1 LTFGAVTVVC
11 DVKIQ
16 HFCFNCVGDILASI
30 KRNKS
35 LSKWLSNYS
44 NLKPFQSTV
53 NISLILLGPILAV
66 ATYLFLGP
74 FNVAGQ
80 SVWLRFFLL
89 FDLVYVLLIVGIVL
103 VRILYVLSQRR
114 SRLAGSKLHFRLASV
129 FTTMSLLP
137 TITVAVFATV
147 SINLGLEAWFS
158 ERVQSV
164 VGSSLSAARAY
175 ADEQEAAL
183 IEDVFALAEDLQI
196 FKNNKFF
203 IEEDELRNELASL
216 QLKLQRGLKEAFILN
231 GLGNIELRGERSY
244 LFDFEKPDEV
254 QIKASIDDIV
264 LINDFDNN
272 ELRALIYLPGFGDRF
287 LYVTREVDG
296 TLFNLLDE
304 TQKTAVLYQQ
314 MESDRTA
321 YLLNFAVLYFAL
333 ALLLIVSSVLFA
345 LWFAERLSKPI
356 GRLAAAAKRV
366 GAGELTTQVI
376 EDEGDDE
383 IAQLGRYFNKMTKQ
397 LKHQRDTL
405 VDNTEQIEERRRLF
419 DSVLS
424 SVTSGVIVLDPEGN
438 VNFTNN
444 SANILLN
451 INKHEEIK
459 NKLAD
464 IFPEL
469 DALFQNL
476 KKSEPDRL
484 QSEINLVRSGKIEN
498 FLVRMAPMN
507 EDENLKGYVVAFDD
521 ITSLVSAQRSAAWGD
536 VARRIAHEIKNP
548 LTPIQLSAERIR
560 KKFSPLLEKDSDGL
574 RDMVDVIIRQ
584 TDDIRRIVD
593 EFSKF
598 ARMPKLKRKNED
610 LSALVAS
617 AVSLQRAGQPNVL
630 INLFQPKVPIIISI
644 DATLIN
650 QALTNILKNA
660 GEAIEA
666 RKRNGSSPSYYGII
680 DVVLIDEPN
689 FILLK
694 ISDNG
699 VGLPQ
704 DRSRLFEPYVTTRE
718 KGTGLGLAIVK
729 KIIEEHG
736 GVLKLE
742 DSVPSETR
750 DLVGALISIELPK
763 SKNM

>member
-1 LTFGAVTVVC
+1 MGVT
-11 DVKIQ
+11 K
-16 HFCFNCVGDILASI
+16 
-30 KRNKS
+30 NKS
-35 LSKWLSNYS
+35 LSKLLANYL
-44 NLKPFQSTV
+44 NLKPHQSFI
-53 NISLILLGPILAV
+53 NITLIILGPLLAI

-80 SVWLRFFLL
+80 SAWLRFFLL
-89 FDLVYVLLIVGIVL
+89 LDLIYVLLIVGIVL

-129 FTTMSLLP
+129 FITMSLLP

-164 VGSSLSAARAY
+164 VGASLSAARSY
-175 ADEQEAAL
+175 ADEQQIAL
-183 IEDVFALAEDLQI
+183 IEDVRSIAEDLRN
-196 FKNNKFF
+196 FKKYKTF
-203 IEEDELRNELASL
+203 IEDDELRNELANR
-216 QLKLQRGLKEAFILN
+216 QLELQRGLKEAFILN
-231 GLGNIELRGERSY
+231 GSGNIELRGERSY
-244 LFDFEKPDEV
+244 LFDFEKPDEQNLNLAISDV
-254 QIKASIDDIV
+254 LLIDDF
-264 LINDFDNN
+264 NNN
-272 ELRALIYLPGFGDRF
+272 ELRALVYLEGFGDRY

-296 TLFNLLDE
+296 KLFNLLDE

-356 GRLAAAAKRV
+356 GRLAAAANRV

-383 IAQLGRYFNKMTKQ
+383 IAQLGRYFNQMTKE
-397 LKHQRDTL
+397 LKRQRDTL
-405 VDNTEQIEERRRLF
+405 IENTEHIQERTRLF

-424 SVTSGVIVLDPEGN
+424 SVTSGVIVLDPDGKI
-438 VNFTNN
+438 NFANN
-444 SANILLN
+444 SAKALLN
-451 INKHEEIK
+451 YKSQDITHYH
-459 NKLAD
+459 LYD

-469 DALFQNL
+469 SDLFQQL
-476 KKSEPDRL
+476 KDTGANNL
-484 QSEINLVRSGKIEN
+484 QSEINLVQAKRLEN
-498 FLVRMAPMN
+498 FLVRIGTMN
-507 EDENLKGYVVAFDD
+507 EDKKLKGYVVAFDD
-521 ITSLVSAQRSAAWGD
+521 ITKLVSAQRSAAWGD

-560 KKFSPLLEKDSDGL
+560 KKFAPLLGSDSNTL
-574 RDMVDVIIRQ
+574 QQMVEVITRQ

-598 ARMPKLKRKNED
+598 ARMPEIKRKNED
-610 LSALVAS
+610 ICALITS
-617 AVSLQRAGQPNVL
+617 IITLQQAGQPLVS
-630 INLFQPKVPIIISI
+630 INFSKPKTPITISI

-650 QALTNILKNA
+650 QAITNIIKNA
-660 GEAIEA
+660 GEAIDA
-666 RKRNGSSPSYYGII
+666 RKQEGLSTDTIGTINVMIKENAESVVI
-680 DVVLIDEPN
+680 D
-689 FILLK
+689 

-699 VGLPQ
+699 VGWPE
-704 DRSRLFEPYVTTRE
+704 DRSRLFEPYVTTRD

-729 KIIEEHG
+729 KIVEEHG
-736 GVLKLE
+736 GVLRLE
-742 DSVPSETR
+742 DSTPFDSS
-750 DLVGALISIELPK
+750 DIVGARISIDLPK
-763 SKNM
+763 LKKVINVEAEQTIR

>member
-1 LTFGAVTVVC
+1 ML
-11 DVKIQ
+11 
-16 HFCFNCVGDILASI
+16 
-30 KRNKS
+30 NKNRS
-35 LSKWLSNYS
+35 LSKWLVFYT
-44 NLKPFQSTV
+44 NLKQFQSAI
-53 NISLILLGPILAV
+53 NISLILLGPFLAV

-80 SVWLRFFLL
+80 SLWLRFFLL
-89 FDLVYVLLIVGIVL
+89 LDLIYVLLIVGVVL
-103 VRILYVLSQRR
+103 VRILYVLSERR
-114 SRLAGSKLHFRLASV
+114 SRLAGSKLHFRLAGV

-164 VGSSLSAARAY
+164 VGTSLSAARAY
-175 ADEQEAAL
+175 ANEQE
-183 IEDVFALAEDLQI
+183 IALAEDARSLANDLEKFRKNKI
-196 FKNNKFF
+196 FL
-203 IEEDELRNELASL
+203 EDDELRNELAYL
-216 QLKLQRGLKEAFILN
+216 QLELQRGLKEAFILN
-231 GLGNIELRGERSY
+231 GSGDIELRGERSY
-244 LFDFEKPDEV
+244 LFDFEKPDKRDMDSAV
-254 QIKASIDDIV
+254 SQVVLIDDFI
-264 LINDFDNN
+264 NN
-272 ELRALIYLPGFGDRF
+272 ELRALIFLNGFGDRY

-321 YLLNFAVLYFAL
+321 YLFNFAVLYFAL

-376 EDEGDDE
+376 EDDGDDE
-383 IAQLGRYFNKMTKQ
+383 IAQLGRYFNQMTKQ
-397 LKHQRDTL
+397 LKSQRDTL

-444 SANILLN
+444 SAKTLLSRD
-451 INKHEEIK
+451 NKKVIK
-459 NKLAD
+459 NKFTD

-469 DALFQNL
+469 NPLFKQL
-476 KKSEPDRL
+476 KTSGNSNM
-484 QSEINLVRSGKIEN
+484 QSEIKLVRSGRLEN
-498 FLVRMAPMN
+498 FLVRLATMN
-507 EDENLKGYVVAFDD
+507 EEERLKGYVVAFDD
-521 ITSLVSAQRSAAWGD
+521 ITDLASAQRSAAWGD

-548 LTPIQLSAERIR
+548 LTPIQLSAERIIR
-560 KKFSPLLEKDSDGL
+560 KFSPLLDSDAEEL
-574 RDMVDVIIRQ
+574 QQMVKVITRQ

-598 ARMPKLKRKNED
+598 ARMPELKRKNED
-610 LSALVAS
+610 LCALVS
-617 AVSLQRAGQPNVL
+617 SIITLQRAGQPTVSINFSIPDNPIVL
-630 INLFQPKVPIIISI
+630 SI
-644 DATLIN
+644 DSTLIN
-650 QALTNILKNA
+650 QAITNILKNA
-660 GEAIEA
+660 GEAIETRKSKHA
-666 RKRNGSSPSYYGII
+666 RLKAEGVINVQIKENAEII
-680 DVVLIDEPN
+680 KI
-689 FILLK
+689 K

-699 VGLPQ
+699 IGLPQ

-729 KIIEEHG
+729 KIVEEHG

-742 DSVPSETR
+742 DSAPFENGNII
-750 DLVGALISIELPK
+750 GALVSIDLPK
-763 SKNM
+763 LKN

>member
-1 LTFGAVTVVC
+1 VVNFVEGILTSV
-11 DVKIQ
+11 
-16 HFCFNCVGDILASI
+16 

-53 NISLILLGPILAV
+53 NISLILLGPLLAV

-89 FDLVYVLLIVGIVL
+89 LDLVYVLLIVGVVL

-114 SRLAGSKLHFRLASV
+114 SRLAGSKLHFRLAGV

-164 VGSSLSAARAY
+164 VGTSLSAARAY
-175 ADEQEAAL
+175 ADEQESAL
-183 IEDVFALAEDLQI
+183 VADVLAVAQDLQN
-196 FKNNKFF
+196 FRKNKFF
-203 IEEDELRNELASL
+203 IEEDELRNQLASL
-216 QLKLQRGLKEAFILN
+216 QLELQRGLKEAFILN
-231 GLGNIELRGERSY
+231 GVGNIELRGVRSY
-244 LFDFEKPDEV
+244 LFDFEKPDDL
-254 QIKASIDDIV
+254 QIKEAVKNVV
-264 LINDFDNN
+264 LINDFNNN
-272 ELRALIYLPGFGDRF
+272 ELRALIYLTGFGDRY

-304 TQKTAVLYQQ
+304 TQKTAILYQQ

-383 IAQLGRYFNKMTKQ
+383 IAQLGRYFNQMTKR

-424 SVTSGVIVLDPEGN
+424 SVTSGVIVLDSDGK
-438 VNFTNN
+438 VSFTNK
-444 SANILLN
+444 SANILLSINEEN
-451 INKHEEIK
+451 IERIFQKQ
-459 NKLAD
+459 LSD

-469 DALFQNL
+469 DALFREL
-476 KKSEPDRL
+476 KKSQAKNL
-484 QSEINLVRSGKIEN
+484 QSEINFVRSGRLEN
-498 FLVRMAPMN
+498 FLVRMAPMK
-507 EDENLKGYVVAFDD
+507 EDKKLKGFVVAFDD

-560 KKFSPLLEKDSDGL
+560 KKFSPLLEKNSDGL
-574 RDMVDVIIRQ
+574 RDMVDVITRQ

-598 ARMPKLKRKNED
+598 ARMPKLKRRNED
-610 LSALVAS
+610 LTAIVAS
-617 AVSLQRAGQPNVL
+617 AVSLQQAGQPNVV
-630 INLFQPKVPIIISI
+630 INLSQPKVPIIISI

-666 RKRNGSSPSYYGII
+666 RKKNSPSLNYSGII
-680 DVVLIDEPN
+680 DVVLLDKIN
-689 FILLK
+689 SVLLT
-694 ISDNG
+694 IADNG
-699 VGLPQ
+699 IGLPQ

-742 DSVPSETR
+742 DSDASGSE
-750 DLVGALISIELPK
+750 DIIGALISIEIPK
-763 SKNM
+763 PISA

>member
-1 LTFGAVTVVC
+1 MFG
-11 DVKIQ
+11 DVNLP
-16 HFCFNCVGDILASI
+16 HFCGCSFVEDFLATL
-30 KRNKS
+30 NNHKS
-35 LSKWLSNYS
+35 FTKWLSNYL
-44 NLKPFQSTV
+44 NLKPLQSV
-53 NISLILLGPILAV
+53 INIALILLGPLLAV

-74 FNVAGQ
+74 FKVAGQ

-89 FDLVYVLLIVGIVL
+89 LDLIYVLLIVGIVL

-114 SRLAGSKLHFRLASV
+114 SRLAGSKLHFRLAGV

-164 VGSSLSAARAY
+164 VGTSLSAARSY
-175 ADEQEAAL
+175 ANEQRIAL
-183 IEDVFALAEDLQI
+183 IDDIRSVSEDLQN
-196 FKNNKFF
+196 FRKSRSF
-203 IEEDELRNELASL
+203 IEDDELRNELAGL
-216 QLKLQRGLKEAFILN
+216 QSELQRGLKEAFILN
-231 GLGNIELRGERSY
+231 GSGNIELRGERSY
-244 LFDFEKPDEV
+244 LFDFEKPNEKNINDATSDV
-254 QIKASIDDIV
+254 VLIDDF
-264 LINDFDNN
+264 NNN
-272 ELRALIYLPGFGDRF
+272 ELRALIFLDGFGDRY
-287 LYVTREVDG
+287 LYLTREVDG

-304 TQKTAVLYQQ
+304 TQKTAILYQQ

-321 YLLNFAVLYFAL
+321 YLFNFAVLYFAL

-383 IAQLGRYFNKMTKQ
+383 IAQLGRYFNQMTKQ

-424 SVTSGVIVLDPEGN
+424 SVTSGVIVLDKNGK

-444 SANILLN
+444 SATRLLN
-451 INKHEEIK
+451 SKKDRTTKIQ
-459 NKLAD
+459 LAN

-469 DALFQNL
+469 NSLFQQL
-476 KKSEPDRL
+476 KTSKADNL
-484 QSEINLVRSGKIEN
+484 QSEIRLLRSGRLEN
-498 FLVRMAPMN
+498 FLVRMGTMN
-507 EDENLKGYVVAFDD
+507 EDKKLKGYVVAIDD
-521 ITSLVSAQRSAAWGD
+521 VTDLVSAQRSAAWGD

-560 KKFSPLLEKDSDGL
+560 KKFGPLLRDESDAL
-574 RDMVDVIIRQ
+574 KQMVEVITRQ

-610 LSALVAS
+610 ICALVESIIA
-617 AVSLQRAGQPNVL
+617 LQRAGQPKVS
-630 INLFQPKVPIIISI
+630 INFIKPSTSIIIAI

-650 QALTNILKNA
+650 QAIINILKNA

-666 RKRNGSSPSYYGII
+666 RKLQKTRKDEKGII
-680 DVVLIDEPN
+680 NVTIKDKSESV
-689 FILLK
+689 ILE

-699 VGLPQ
+699 IGLPH

-736 GVLKLE
+736 GILKLE
-742 DSVPSETR
+742 DSIQFKNS
-750 DLVGALISIELPK
+750 DIVGALISIDLPK
-763 SKNM
+763 AKNRSE

>member
-1 LTFGAVTVVC
+1 MATL
-11 DVKIQ
+11 
-16 HFCFNCVGDILASI
+16 I
-30 KRNKS
+30 KNKS
-35 LSKWLSNYS
+35 LSKWLLNYL
-44 NLKPFQSTV
+44 NLKPFQSAINV
-53 NISLILLGPILAV
+53 SLILLGPILAV

-89 FDLVYVLLIVGIVL
+89 LDLVYVLLIVGIVL

-114 SRLAGSKLHFRLASV
+114 SRLAGSKLHFRLAGV

-164 VGSSLSAARAY
+164 VGTSLSAARAY
-175 ADEQEAAL
+175 ADEQKVAL
-183 IEDVFALAEDLQI
+183 IEDLQAVATDLQN
-196 FKNNKFF
+196 FKKNKIF
-203 IEEDELRNELASL
+203 IEEDELRYELASR
-216 QLKLQRGLKEAFILN
+216 QLELQRGLKEAFILN
-231 GLGNIELRGERSY
+231 GIGNIELRGESSY
-244 LFDFEKPDEV
+244 LFDFEKPNEL
-254 QIKASIDDIV
+254 QIKEAVDDVVLIDD
-264 LINDFDNN
+264 FHNN
-272 ELRALIYLPGFGDRF
+272 ELRALTYLNGFGDRY

-376 EDEGDDE
+376 EDDGDDE
-383 IAQLGRYFNKMTKQ
+383 IAQLGRYFNQMTKQ

-419 DSVLS
+419 DSVIS
-424 SVTSGVIVLDPEGN
+424 SVTSGVIVLDPHGG
-438 VNFTNN
+438 VTFTNN
-444 SANILLN
+444 SANKLLN
-451 INKHEEIK
+451 YNNKEEIK
-459 NKLAD
+459 NRLSD

-469 DALFQNL
+469 RFLFEKL
-476 KKSEPDRL
+476 KKSGSENL
-484 QSEINLVRSGKIEN
+484 QSEIKLVRSGRIEN

-560 KKFSPLLEKDSDGL
+560 KKFSPLLGNNSDGL
-574 RDMVDVIIRQ
+574 KDMIDVITRQ

-598 ARMPKLKRKNED
+598 ARMPELRRKDED
-610 LSALVAS
+610 LNALIVS
-617 AVSLQRAGQPNVL
+617 AVSLQQAGQPNVL
-630 INLFQPKVPIIISI
+630 ISLSKPQAPIIISI
-644 DATLIN
+644 DSTLIN

-660 GEAIEA
+660 GESIET
-666 RKRNGSSPSYYGII
+666 RMRNFPNSSYGGLIEVSLQNKLNS
-680 DVVLIDEPN
+680 VV
-689 FILLK
+689 LK

-729 KIIEEHG
+729 KIVEEHG

-742 DSVPSETR
+742 DSAPFEKSGII
-750 DLVGALISIELPK
+750 GAMISIELPR
-763 SKNM
+763 

>member
-1 LTFGAVTVVC
+1 MVA
-11 DVKIQ
+11 
-16 HFCFNCVGDILASI
+16 FN
-30 KRNKS
+30 KNKS
-35 LSKWLSNYS
+35 LSKWLLNYL
-44 NLKPFQSTV
+44 NLKPFPSV
-53 NISLILLGPILAV
+53 INIFLILLGPILAI

-89 FDLVYVLLIVGIVL
+89 LDLVYVLLIIGIVL
-103 VRILYVLSQRR
+103 VRILFVLSQRR
-114 SRLAGSKLHFRLASV
+114 SRLAGSKLHFRLAGV

-137 TITVAVFATV
+137 TITVALFATI
-147 SINLGLEAWFS
+147 SINLGLETWFS

-164 VGSSLSAARAY
+164 VGASLSAARSY
-175 ADEQEAAL
+175 ADEQQS
-183 IEDVFALAEDLQI
+183 ALAEDIRSLAANLQD
-196 FKNNKFF
+196 FRKGKSF
-203 IEEDELRNELASL
+203 IEEDELRNKLADL
-216 QLKLQRGLKEAFILN
+216 QLELQRGLKEAFIIN
-231 GLGNIELRGERSY
+231 SSGDIELRGDRSY
-244 LFDFEKPDEV
+244 LFDFEKPED
-254 QIKASIDDIV
+254 QKIKKALYNIV
-264 LINDFDNN
+264 LIEDFNND
-272 ELRALIYLPGFGDRF
+272 ELRALIYLNGFGDRY

-296 TLFNLLDE
+296 ALFNLLDE
-304 TQKTAVLYQQ
+304 TQKTAILYQQ

-383 IAQLGRYFNKMTKQ
+383 IAQLGRYFNQMTKQ
-397 LKHQRDTL
+397 LKRQRDTL
-405 VDNTEQIEERRRLF
+405 IDNTEQIEERRRLF

-424 SVTSGVIVLDPEGN
+424 SVTSGVIVLDPKGN
-438 VNFTNN
+438 VNFINN
-444 SANILLN
+444 SANKLLN
-451 INKHEEIK
+451 YKSEQAIQS
-459 NKLAD
+459 KLSY

-469 DALFQNL
+469 NDIFEQL
-476 KKSEPDRL
+476 KKSGANNL
-484 QSEINLVRSGKIEN
+484 QSEMKLIRSGRLEN
-498 FLVRMAPMN
+498 FLVRIGTMI
-507 EDENLKGYVVAFDD
+507 EDKNLKGYVVALDD
-521 ITSLVSAQRSAAWGD
+521 VTTLVSAQRSAAWGD

-560 KKFSPLLEKDSDGL
+560 KKFSPLLTSDSETL
-574 RDMVDVIIRQ
+574 QQMVEVITRQ

-598 ARMPKLKRKNED
+598 ARMPELKRKDED
-610 LSALVAS
+610 LGSLVLS
-617 AVSLQRAGQPNVL
+617 IITLQQAGQPTVS
-630 INLFQPKVPIIISI
+630 INFMKPEVPIIISI

-650 QALTNILKNA
+650 QAITNILKNA
-660 GEAIEA
+660 GEAIET
-666 RKRNGSSPSYYGII
+666 RRLNNPHWDEKGII
-680 DVVLIDEPN
+680 NVLIKDCVENVVLE
-689 FILLK
+689 

-729 KIIEEHG
+729 KIVEEHG
-736 GVLKLE
+736 GVLQLE
-742 DSVPSETR
+742 DSTPFKNSEI
-750 DLVGALISIELPK
+750 VGALISINLPK
-763 SKNM
+763 SKNQIDYKAE

>member
-1 LTFGAVTVVC
+1 MLVC
-11 DVKIQ
+11 ADVKLQ
-16 HFCFNCVGDILASI
+16 HNFSFDFLEGILTTLY
-30 KRNKS
+30 RNKS
-35 LSKWLSNYS
+35 LSKWLSSYS
-44 NLKPFQSTV
+44 NLKPFQSAINV
-53 NISLILLGPILAV
+53 SLILLGPILAV

-89 FDLVYVLLIVGIVL
+89 LDLVYVLLIIGIVL

-114 SRLAGSKLHFRLASV
+114 SRLAGSKLHFRLAGV

-147 SINLGLEAWFS
+147 SINLGLETWFS

-164 VGSSLSAARAY
+164 VGTSLSAARAY
-175 ADEQEAAL
+175 ADEQQVAL
-183 IEDVFALAEDLQI
+183 VEDINSLATGLQNLQKNRPFLED
-196 FKNNKFF
+196 
-203 IEEDELRNELASL
+203 DDLRNELASL
-216 QLKLQRGLKEAFILN
+216 QVKLQRGLKEAFILN
-231 GLGNIELRGERSY
+231 GSGNIELRGERSY
-244 LFDFEKPDEV
+244 LFDFEKPEEKE
-254 QIKASIDDIV
+254 IKRAVTDVV
-264 LINDFDNN
+264 LINDFYNN
-272 ELRALIYLPGFGDRF
+272 ELRALLYLKGFDDRY

-296 TLFNLLDE
+296 ILFNLLDE

-314 MESDRTA
+314 MENDRTA

-383 IAQLGRYFNKMTKQ
+383 ISQLGRYFNQMTKQ

-405 VDNTEQIEERRRLF
+405 IDNTQQIEERRRLF

-424 SVTSGVIVLDPEGN
+424 SVTSGVIVLNPDGE
-438 VNFTNN
+438 VSFTNN
-444 SANILLN
+444 SANEVLN
-451 INKHEEIK
+451 IIENKIVK
-459 NKLAD
+459 NQLSD

-469 DALFQNL
+469 NSLFQNL
-476 KKSEPDRL
+476 KESGSDNL
-484 QSEINLVRSGKIEN
+484 QSEIKLIRSGRIEN

-507 EDENLKGYVVAFDD
+507 EDGNLKGYVVAFDD

-560 KKFSPLLEKDSDGL
+560 RKFSPLLADNSDGL
-574 RDMVDVIIRQ
+574 RDMVDVITRQ

-598 ARMPKLKRKNED
+598 ARMPELRRKKEN
-610 LSALVAS
+610 LSALVES
-617 AVSLQRAGQPNVL
+617 TVSLQQAGQPNVV
-630 INLFQPKVPIIISI
+630 INLSIPKLPVFISI

-660 GEAIEA
+660 GESIGTRLQTASASNHHGVIEVSL
-666 RKRNGSSPSYYGII
+666 KNKSES
-680 DVVLIDEPN
+680 VL
-689 FILLK
+689 LH

-704 DRSRLFEPYVTTRE
+704 DRSRLFEPYVTTRD

-736 GVLKLE
+736 GILKLE
-742 DSVPSETR
+742 DSSPFENTGII
-750 DLVGALISIELPK
+750 GALISIEIPK
-763 SKNM
+763 SKNL

>member
-1 LTFGAVTVVC
+1 LATFS
-11 DVKIQ
+11 K
-16 HFCFNCVGDILASI
+16 
-30 KRNKS
+30 NKS

-44 NLKPFQSTV
+44 NLKPFQSAI
-53 NISLILLGPILAV
+53 NISLILLGPLLAV

-89 FDLVYVLLIVGIVL
+89 LDLVYVLLIVGIVL

-114 SRLAGSKLHFRLASV
+114 SRLAGSKLHFRLAGV

-164 VGSSLSAARAY
+164 VGTSLSAARSY
-175 ADEQEAAL
+175 ADEQKAAL
-183 IEDVFALAEDLQI
+183 IEDLQSIAKDLQNFQKDKI
-196 FKNNKFF
+196 F
-203 IEEDELRNELASL
+203 IEDDELRNELAAR

-244 LFDFEKPDEV
+244 LFDFEKPNEL
-254 QIKASIDDIV
+254 QIKAAIDDVV
-264 LINDFDNN
+264 LITDFNNN
-272 ELRALIYLPGFGDRF
+272 ELRALIYLIGFGDRY

-314 MESDRTA
+314 MENDRTA

-345 LWFAERLSKPI
+345 LWFAERLSQPI

-383 IAQLGRYFNKMTKQ
+383 IAQLGRYFNQMTKQ
-397 LKHQRDTL
+397 LKYQRDTL

-419 DSVLS
+419 DSVLT
-424 SVTSGVIVLDPEGN
+424 SVTSGVIVLDPDGEI
-438 VNFTNN
+438 NFTNN
-444 SANILLN
+444 SANVLLN
-451 INKHEEIK
+451 YNKK
-459 NKLAD
+459 TKTQNRLSD

-469 DALFQNL
+469 NSLFLKL
-476 KKSEPDRL
+476 KKSRSENL
-484 QSEINLVRSGKIEN
+484 QSEIKLVRSGRVEN

-521 ITSLVSAQRSAAWGD
+521 VTSLVSAQRSAAWGD

-548 LTPIQLSAERIR
+548 LTPIQLSAERIS
-560 KKFSPLLEKDSDGL
+560 KKFSPLLGDNSEGL
-574 RDMVDVIIRQ
+574 RDMIEVITRQ

-598 ARMPKLKRKNED
+598 ARMPELRRKNED
-610 LSALVAS
+610 LNALVA
-617 AVSLQRAGQPNVL
+617 ATVSLQQAGQPNVFISL
-630 INLFQPKVPIIISI
+630 SKPKYPIITSI

-660 GEAIEA
+660 GESIET
-666 RKRNGSSPSYYGII
+666 RMRTSSTSNGDGII
-680 DVVLIDEPN
+680 EVSLENSSDRIVV
-689 FILLK
+689 K

-704 DRSRLFEPYVTTRE
+704 DRLRLFEPYVTTRE

-736 GVLKLE
+736 GTLKLN
-742 DSVPSETR
+742 DSDPFEKSGII
-750 DLVGALISIELPK
+750 GASVTIELPK
-763 SKNM
+763 SKNL

>member
-1 LTFGAVTVVC
+1 MATL
-11 DVKIQ
+11 
-16 HFCFNCVGDILASI
+16 I
-30 KRNKS
+30 KNKS
-35 LSKWLSNYS
+35 LSKWFSNYL
-44 NLKPFQSTV
+44 NLKPFQSAI
-53 NISLILLGPILAV
+53 NIALILFGPLLAV

-89 FDLVYVLLIVGIVL
+89 LDLIYVLLIVGIVL
-103 VRILYVLSQRR
+103 VKILYVLSQRR

-158 ERVQSV
+158 DRVQSV
-164 VGSSLSAARAY
+164 VGTSLSAARSY
-175 ADEQEAAL
+175 ADEQRFAL
-183 IEDVFALAEDLQI
+183 IDDIRSVAEDLQN
-196 FKNNKFF
+196 FRKSRSF
-203 IEEDELRNELASL
+203 IEDDELRNELARL
-216 QLKLQRGLKEAFILN
+216 QSELQRGLKEAFILN
-231 GLGNIELRGERSY
+231 GSGNIELRGERSY
-244 LFDFEKPDEV
+244 LFDFEKPNEKNINSATSDV
-254 QIKASIDDIV
+254 VLIDDF
-264 LINDFDNN
+264 NNN
-272 ELRALIYLPGFGDRF
+272 ELRALIFLNGFGDRY
-287 LYVTREVDG
+287 LYLTREVDG

-304 TQKTAVLYQQ
+304 TQKTAILYQQ

-321 YLLNFAVLYFAL
+321 YLFNFAVLYFAL

-383 IAQLGRYFNKMTKQ
+383 IAQLGRYFNQMTKK
-397 LKHQRDTL
+397 LKHQRDSL
-405 VDNTEQIEERRRLF
+405 VDNTEQIEERRQLF

-424 SVTSGVIVLDPEGN
+424 SVTSGVIVLDKSGK

-444 SANILLN
+444 SANRLLN
-451 INKHEEIK
+451 SKTDRTKKIQLI
-459 NKLAD
+459 D

-469 DALFQNL
+469 NSLFQQL
-476 KKSEPDRL
+476 KTSKADNL
-484 QSEINLVRSGKIEN
+484 QSEIRLLRSGRLEN
-498 FLVRMAPMN
+498 FLVRMGTMN
-507 EDENLKGYVVAFDD
+507 EDKKLKGYVVAIDD
-521 ITSLVSAQRSAAWGD
+521 VTNLVSAQRSAAWGD

-560 KKFSPLLEKDSDGL
+560 KKFSPLLGDKSDAL
-574 RDMVDVIIRQ
+574 KQMVEVITRQ

-610 LSALVAS
+610 ICALVESIIA
-617 AVSLQRAGQPNVL
+617 LQKAGQPTVS
-630 INLFQPKVPIIISI
+630 INFIRPAKSIIIAI

-650 QALTNILKNA
+650 QAVINLLKNA

-666 RKRNGSSPSYYGII
+666 RKLKETHNEEKGII
-680 DVVLIDEPN
+680 NVAIKDKSESV
-689 FILLK
+689 ILE

-699 VGLPQ
+699 IGLPQ

-736 GVLKLE
+736 GILKLE
-742 DSVPSETR
+742 DSTQFENSGI
-750 DLVGALISIELPK
+750 VGALISIDLPK
-763 SKNM
+763 SKNRSE

>member
-1 LTFGAVTVVC
+1 ML
-11 DVKIQ
+11 
-16 HFCFNCVGDILASI
+16 
-30 KRNKS
+30 NKNRS
-35 LSKWLSNYS
+35 LSKWLVSYT
-44 NLKPFQSTV
+44 NLKQFQSTI
-53 NISLILLGPILAV
+53 NISLILLGPFLAV

-80 SVWLRFFLL
+80 SLWLRFFLL
-89 FDLVYVLLIVGIVL
+89 LDLIYVLLIVGVVL
-103 VRILYVLSQRR
+103 VRILYVLSERR
-114 SRLAGSKLHFRLASV
+114 SRLAGSKLHFRLAGV

-147 SINLGLEAWFS
+147 SISLGLEAWFS

-164 VGSSLSAARAY
+164 VGTSLSAARAY
-175 ADEQEAAL
+175 ANEQE
-183 IEDVFALAEDLQI
+183 IALAEDARSLANDLEKFRKNII
-196 FKNNKFF
+196 FL
-203 IEEDELRNELASL
+203 EDDELRNELASL
-216 QLKLQRGLKEAFILN
+216 QLELQRGLKEAFILN
-231 GLGNIELRGERSY
+231 GSGDIELRGERSY
-244 LFDFEKPDEV
+244 LFDFEKPDKRDMDSAV
-254 QIKASIDDIV
+254 SQVVLIDDFI
-264 LINDFDNN
+264 NN
-272 ELRALIYLPGFGDRF
+272 ELRALIFLNGFGDRY

-304 TQKTAVLYQQ
+304 TQKTAILYQQ

-321 YLLNFAVLYFAL
+321 YLFNFAVLYFAL

-376 EDEGDDE
+376 EDDGDDE
-383 IAQLGRYFNKMTKQ
+383 IAQLGRYFNQMTKQ
-397 LKHQRDTL
+397 LKSQRDTL

-444 SANILLN
+444 SAKTLLSRD
-451 INKHEEIK
+451 NKKVIK
-459 NKLAD
+459 NKFTD

-469 DALFQNL
+469 NPLFKQL
-476 KKSEPDRL
+476 KTSGNSNM
-484 QSEINLVRSGKIEN
+484 QSEIKLVRSGRLEN
-498 FLVRMAPMN
+498 FLVRLATMN
-507 EDENLKGYVVAFDD
+507 EEERLKGYVVAFDD
-521 ITSLVSAQRSAAWGD
+521 ITDLASAQRSAAWGD

-548 LTPIQLSAERIR
+548 LTPIQLSAERIIR
-560 KKFSPLLEKDSDGL
+560 KFSPLLDSDAEEL
-574 RDMVDVIIRQ
+574 QQMVKVITRQ

-598 ARMPKLKRKNED
+598 ARMPELKRKNED
-610 LSALVAS
+610 LCALVS
-617 AVSLQRAGQPNVL
+617 SIITLQRAGQPTVSINFSIPDNPIVL
-630 INLFQPKVPIIISI
+630 SI

-650 QALTNILKNA
+650 QAITNILKNA
-660 GEAIEA
+660 GEAIETRKSKHA
-666 RKRNGSSPSYYGII
+666 RLKAEGII
-680 DVVLIDEPN
+680 NVQIKEN
-689 FILLK
+689 AEIIEIK

-699 VGLPQ
+699 IGLPQ

-729 KIIEEHG
+729 KIVEEHG

-742 DSVPSETR
+742 DSAPFENGNII
-750 DLVGALISIELPK
+750 GALVSIDLPK
-763 SKNM
+763 LKN

>member
-1 LTFGAVTVVC
+1 MVSL
-11 DVKIQ
+11 
-16 HFCFNCVGDILASI
+16 N
-30 KRNKS
+30 RNKS

-44 NLKPFQSTV
+44 NLKPFQSV
-53 NISLILLGPILAV
+53 INLFLVLLGPLLAV

-80 SVWLRFFLL
+80 SVWLRFLL
-89 FDLVYVLLIVGIVL
+89 LLDLIYVLLIVGIVL
-103 VRILYVLSQRR
+103 VKILYVLSQRR
-114 SRLAGSKLHFRLASV
+114 SRLAGSKLHFRLAGV

-137 TITVAVFATV
+137 TITVAIFATV

-164 VGSSLSAARAY
+164 IGTSLSAARAY
-175 ADEQEAAL
+175 AGEQRAAL
-183 IEDVFALAEDLQI
+183 IEDLISVEENLQN
-196 FKNNKFF
+196 FRKNQYF
-203 IEEDELRNELASL
+203 IEDDELRNELASH
-216 QLKLQRGLKEAFILN
+216 QLALQRGLKEAFILN
-231 GLGNIELRGERSY
+231 GDGNIELRGERSY
-244 LFDFEKPDEV
+244 LFGFEKPTQQ
-254 QIKASIDDIV
+254 QIQEAIRDIV
-264 LINDFDNN
+264 LISDFNNN
-272 ELRALIYLPGFGDRF
+272 ELRALTFLNGFGDRY
-287 LYVTREVDG
+287 LYVTRQVDG

-376 EDEGDDE
+376 EDDGDDE
-383 IAQLGRYFNKMTKQ
+383 IAQLGRYFNQMTKQ

-405 VDNTEQIEERRRLF
+405 VDSTEQIEERRRLF

-424 SVTSGVIVLDPEGN
+424 SVTSGVIVLNPEGQ
-438 VNFTNN
+438 VSFTNN
-444 SANILLN
+444 SANILL
-451 INKHEEIK
+451 KHHNTKE
-459 NKLAD
+459 NQNQLSD
-464 IFPEL
+464 VFPEL
-469 DALFQNL
+469 NSVFHELKVSRVNNL
-476 KKSEPDRL
+476 
-484 QSEINLVRSGKIEN
+484 QCEIKLVRSGRLEN
-498 FLVRMAPMN
+498 FLVRMAPMD
-507 EDENLKGYVVAFDD
+507 EDKELKGYVVAFDD

-560 KKFSPLLEKDSDGL
+560 KKFSPLLGDNAEKL
-574 RDMVDVIIRQ
+574 RDMVDVITRQ
-584 TDDIRRIVD
+584 TDDLRRIVD

-598 ARMPKLKRKNED
+598 ARMPELRRENED
-610 LSALVAS
+610 LNALVS
-617 AVSLQRAGQPNVL
+617 STVSFQQAGQPNVL
-630 INLFQPKVPIIISI
+630 INLSQPNFPLIISI
-644 DATLIN
+644 DPTLIN

-660 GEAIEA
+660 GEAIETRMQSA
-666 RKRNGSSPSYYGII
+666 PTSDQDGVINVLVEDRPES
-680 DVVLIDEPN
+680 VVIN
-689 FILLK
+689 

-699 VGLPQ
+699 VGLPE
-704 DRSRLFEPYVTTRE
+704 DRSRLFEPYVTTRD

-736 GVLKLE
+736 GILKLE
-742 DSVPSETR
+742 DSVPCENTGII
-750 DLVGALISIELPK
+750 GALISVELPK
-763 SKNM
+763 SKNL

>member
-1 LTFGAVTVVC
+1 MATL
-11 DVKIQ
+11 
-16 HFCFNCVGDILASI
+16 I
-30 KRNKS
+30 KNKS
-35 LSKWLSNYS
+35 LSKWFSNYL
-44 NLKPFQSTV
+44 NLKPFQSAI
-53 NISLILLGPILAV
+53 NIALILFGPLLAV

-89 FDLVYVLLIVGIVL
+89 LDLIYVLLIVGIVL
-103 VRILYVLSQRR
+103 VKILYVLSQRR

-158 ERVQSV
+158 DRVQSV
-164 VGSSLSAARAY
+164 VGTSLSAARSY
-175 ADEQEAAL
+175 ADEQRFAL
-183 IEDVFALAEDLQI
+183 IDDIRSVAEDLQN
-196 FKNNKFF
+196 FRKSRSF
-203 IEEDELRNELASL
+203 IEDDELRNELARL
-216 QLKLQRGLKEAFILN
+216 QSELQRGLKEAFILN
-231 GLGNIELRGERSY
+231 GSGNIELRGERSY
-244 LFDFEKPDEV
+244 LFDFEKPNEKN
-254 QIKASIDDIV
+254 IKSATSDVVLIDDF
-264 LINDFDNN
+264 NNN
-272 ELRALIYLPGFGDRF
+272 ELRALIFLNGFGDRY
-287 LYVTREVDG
+287 LYLTREVDG

-304 TQKTAVLYQQ
+304 TQKTAILYQQ

-321 YLLNFAVLYFAL
+321 YLFNFAVLYFAL

-383 IAQLGRYFNKMTKQ
+383 IAQLGRYFNQMTKK

-424 SVTSGVIVLDPEGN
+424 SVTSGVIVLDKNGK

-444 SANILLN
+444 SANRLLN
-451 INKHEEIK
+451 SKTDRTKKIQLI
-459 NKLAD
+459 D

-469 DALFQNL
+469 NSLFQQL
-476 KKSEPDRL
+476 KTSKADNL
-484 QSEINLVRSGKIEN
+484 QSEIRLLRSGRLEN
-498 FLVRMAPMN
+498 FLVRMGTMN
-507 EDENLKGYVVAFDD
+507 EDTKLKGYVVAIDD
-521 ITSLVSAQRSAAWGD
+521 VTNLVSAQRSAAWGD

-560 KKFSPLLEKDSDGL
+560 KKFTPLLGDKSDAL
-574 RDMVDVIIRQ
+574 KQMVEVITRQ

-610 LSALVAS
+610 ICALVES
-617 AVSLQRAGQPNVL
+617 IIVLQRAGQPTVS
-630 INLFQPKVPIIISI
+630 INFIKPETSIIIAI

-650 QALTNILKNA
+650 QAILNIIKNA

-666 RKRNGSSPSYYGII
+666 RKLKEKPNEEKGII
-680 DVVLIDEPN
+680 NVAIKDKSESV
-689 FILLK
+689 ILE

-699 VGLPQ
+699 IGLPQ

-736 GVLKLE
+736 GILKLE
-742 DSVPSETR
+742 DSTQFENSGI
-750 DLVGALISIELPK
+750 VGALISIDLPK
-763 SKNM
+763 SKNRSE

>member
-1 LTFGAVTVVC
+1 VIVT
-11 DVKIQ
+11 K
-16 HFCFNCVGDILASI
+16 
-30 KRNKS
+30 NKS
-35 LSKWLSNYS
+35 LSKLLANYL
-44 NLKPFQSTV
+44 NLKPHQSFI
-53 NISLILLGPILAV
+53 NITLIILGPLLAI

-80 SVWLRFFLL
+80 SAWLRFFLL
-89 FDLVYVLLIVGIVL
+89 LDLIYVLLIVGIVL

-164 VGSSLSAARAY
+164 VGASLSAARSY
-175 ADEQEAAL
+175 ADEQQIAL
-183 IEDVFALAEDLQI
+183 IEDVRSIAEDLRN
-196 FKNNKFF
+196 FKKNKNF
-203 IEEDELRNELASL
+203 IEDDELRNELANR
-216 QLKLQRGLKEAFILN
+216 QLELQRGLKEAFILN
-231 GLGNIELRGERSY
+231 GSGNIELRGERSY
-244 LFDFEKPDEV
+244 LFDFEKPDEQNLSLAV
-254 QIKASIDDIV
+254 SDVLLIDDF
-264 LINDFDNN
+264 NNN
-272 ELRALIYLPGFGDRF
+272 ELRALVYLEGFGDRY

-296 TLFNLLDE
+296 KLFNLLDE

-314 MESDRTA
+314 MENDRTA

-356 GRLAAAAKRV
+356 GRLTAAAKRV

-376 EDEGDDE
+376 EDQGDDE
-383 IAQLGRYFNKMTKQ
+383 ISQLGRYFNQMTTQ
-397 LKHQRDTL
+397 LKQQRDTL
-405 VDNTEQIEERRRLF
+405 VENTVQIEERRRLF

-424 SVTSGVIVLDPEGN
+424 SVTSGVMVLDPDGK

-444 SANILLN
+444 SAKKLLN
-451 INKHEEIK
+451 YNYQDKVEHFFS
-459 NKLAD
+459 D
-464 IFPEL
+464 VFPEL
-469 DALFQNL
+469 NNLFQKL
-476 KKSEPDRL
+476 KASGAVNL
-484 QSEINLVRSGKIEN
+484 QSEIKLVKAGRLEN
-498 FLVRMAPMN
+498 FLVRIATMN
-507 EDENLKGYVVAFDD
+507 EDKRLKGYVVAFDD
-521 ITSLVSAQRSAAWGD
+521 ITDLVSAQRSAAWGD

-560 KKFSPLLEKDSDGL
+560 KKFSPLLSDDSDSL
-574 RDMVDVIIRQ
+574 KQMVEVITRQ

-598 ARMPKLKRKNED
+598 ARMPELKRKNED
-610 LSALVAS
+610 LCALIES
-617 AVSLQRAGQPNVL
+617 IITLQQAGQPTVS
-630 INLFQPKVPIIISI
+630 INFSKPKKPLMVSV

-650 QALTNILKNA
+650 QAITNVLKNA
-660 GEAIEA
+660 GEAIES
-666 RKRNGSSPSYYGII
+666 RILKEPSSEEPGII
-680 DVVLIDEPN
+680 NVFLKENMESV
-689 FILLK
+689 ILT

-699 VGLPQ
+699 IGLPQ

-729 KIIEEHG
+729 KIVEEHG
-736 GVLKLE
+736 GILVLE
-742 DSVPSETR
+742 DSVPFE
-750 DLVGALISIELPK
+750 DGNIIGASISIDLPK
-763 SKNM
+763 SKKINEKMSEQISDE

>member
-1 LTFGAVTVVC
+1 ML
-11 DVKIQ
+11 
-16 HFCFNCVGDILASI
+16 
-30 KRNKS
+30 NKNRS
-35 LSKWLSNYS
+35 LSKWLVSYT
-44 NLKPFQSTV
+44 NLKQFQSTI
-53 NISLILLGPILAV
+53 NISLILLGPFLAV

-80 SVWLRFFLL
+80 SLWLRFFLL
-89 FDLVYVLLIVGIVL
+89 LDLIYVLLIVGVVL
-103 VRILYVLSQRR
+103 VRILYVLSERR
-114 SRLAGSKLHFRLASV
+114 SRLAGSKLHFRLAGV

-147 SINLGLEAWFS
+147 SISLGLEAWFS

-164 VGSSLSAARAY
+164 VGTSLSAARAY
-175 ADEQEAAL
+175 ANEQE
-183 IEDVFALAEDLQI
+183 IALAEDARSLANDLEKFRKNKI
-196 FKNNKFF
+196 FL
-203 IEEDELRNELASL
+203 EDDELRNELASL
-216 QLKLQRGLKEAFILN
+216 QLELQRGLKEAFILN
-231 GLGNIELRGERSY
+231 GSGDIELRGERSY
-244 LFDFEKPDEV
+244 LFDFEKPDKRDMDSAV
-254 QIKASIDDIV
+254 SQVVLIDDFI
-264 LINDFDNN
+264 NN
-272 ELRALIYLPGFGDRF
+272 ELRALIFLNGFGDRY

-304 TQKTAVLYQQ
+304 TQKTAILYQQ

-321 YLLNFAVLYFAL
+321 YLFNFAVLYFAL

-376 EDEGDDE
+376 EDDGDDE
-383 IAQLGRYFNKMTKQ
+383 IAQLGRYFNQMTKQ
-397 LKHQRDTL
+397 LKSQRDTL

-444 SANILLN
+444 SAKTLLSRD
-451 INKHEEIK
+451 NKKVIK
-459 NKLAD
+459 NKFTD

-469 DALFQNL
+469 NPLFKQL
-476 KKSEPDRL
+476 KTSGNSNL
-484 QSEINLVRSGKIEN
+484 QSEIKLVRSGRLEN
-498 FLVRMAPMN
+498 FLVRLATMN
-507 EDENLKGYVVAFDD
+507 EEERLKGYVVAFDD
-521 ITSLVSAQRSAAWGD
+521 ITDLASAQRSAAWGD

-548 LTPIQLSAERIR
+548 LTPIQLSAERIIR
-560 KKFSPLLEKDSDGL
+560 KFSPLLDNDAEEL
-574 RDMVDVIIRQ
+574 QQMVKVITRQ

-598 ARMPKLKRKNED
+598 ARMPELKRKNED
-610 LSALVAS
+610 LCALVS
-617 AVSLQRAGQPNVL
+617 SIITLQRAGQPTVSINFSIPDNPIVL
-630 INLFQPKVPIIISI
+630 SI

-650 QALTNILKNA
+650 QAITNILKNA
-660 GEAIEA
+660 GEAIETRKSKHA
-666 RKRNGSSPSYYGII
+666 RLKAEGII
-680 DVVLIDEPN
+680 NVQIKEN
-689 FILLK
+689 AEIIEIK

-699 VGLPQ
+699 IGLPQ

-729 KIIEEHG
+729 KIVEEHG

-742 DSVPSETR
+742 DSAPFENGNII
-750 DLVGALISIELPK
+750 GALVSIDLPK
-763 SKNM
+763 LKN

>member
-1 LTFGAVTVVC
+1 M
-11 DVKIQ
+11 
-16 HFCFNCVGDILASI
+16 
-30 KRNKS
+30 
-35 LSKWLSNYS
+35 
-44 NLKPFQSTV
+44 KPFQSSL
-53 NISLILLGPILAV
+53 NISLIVLGPLLAV

-89 FDLVYVLLIVGIVL
+89 LDLVYVLLIVGIVL
-103 VRILYVLSQRR
+103 VKILYVLSQRR
-114 SRLAGSKLHFRLASV
+114 SRLAGSKLHFRLAGV

-164 VGSSLSAARAY
+164 VGTSLSAARAY
-175 ADEQEAAL
+175 AEEQEGAL
-183 IEDVFALAEDLQI
+183 VEDLRAMAEDLQN
-196 FKNNKFF
+196 FRKNKFF
-203 IEEDELRNELASL
+203 IEDDELRNELAL
-216 QLKLQRGLKEAFILN
+216 RQLELQRGLKEAFILN
-231 GLGNIELRGERSY
+231 GFGDIELRGERSY
-244 LFDFEKPDEV
+244 LFDFEKPDEL
-254 QIKASIDDIV
+254 QIKEAIEDVV
-264 LINDFDNN
+264 LIYDFNNN
-272 ELRALIYLPGFGDRF
+272 ELRALTYLNGFGDRY

-376 EDEGDDE
+376 AEEGDDE
-383 IAQLGRYFNKMTKQ
+383 IAQLGRYFNQMTKQ

-424 SVTSGVIVLDPEGN
+424 SVTSGVIVLDPEGK
-438 VNFTNN
+438 VSFTNN

-451 INKHEEIK
+451 NNKKKEFQ
-459 NKLAD
+459 NQLSD

-469 DALFQNL
+469 NSLFQNL
-476 KKSEPDRL
+476 KKSGSDNL
-484 QSEINLVRSGKIEN
+484 QSEIKLVRSGRLEN

-507 EDENLKGYVVAFDD
+507 EDKNLKGYVVAFDD

-560 KKFSPLLEKDSDGL
+560 KKFSPLLTDNSDGL
-574 RDMVDVIIRQ
+574 RDMVDVITRQ

-598 ARMPKLKRKNED
+598 ARMPELRRKNED

-617 AVSLQRAGQPNVL
+617 TVSLQQAGQPNVL
-630 INLFQPKVPIIISI
+630 INLSQPKLPIIISI

-660 GEAIEA
+660 GESIET
-666 RKRNGSSPSYYGII
+666 RMQNPSTSNHAGII
-680 DVVLIDEPN
+680 DVLIKNKSDTVVLNIA
-689 FILLK
+689 
-694 ISDNG
+694 DNG

-736 GVLKLE
+736 GILKLD
-742 DSVPSETR
+742 DSAPFENSGII
-750 DLVGALISIELPK
+750 GALISIELPK
-763 SKNM
+763 SKNL

>member
-1 LTFGAVTVVC
+1 MVAL
-11 DVKIQ
+11 
-16 HFCFNCVGDILASI
+16 N
-30 KRNKS
+30 RNKS
-35 LSKWLSNYS
+35 LSKWLSNYL
-44 NLKPFQSTV
+44 NLKPFQSV
-53 NISLILLGPILAV
+53 INISLILLGPILAV

-89 FDLVYVLLIVGIVL
+89 LDLVYVLLIIGVVL
-103 VRILYVLSQRR
+103 VRILFVLSQRR
-114 SRLAGSKLHFRLASV
+114 SRLAGSKLHFRLAGV

-137 TITVAVFATV
+137 TITVAVFATI
-147 SINLGLEAWFS
+147 SINLGLETWFS

-164 VGSSLSAARAY
+164 VGASLSAARSY
-175 ADEQEAAL
+175 ADEQQLAL
-183 IEDVFALAEDLQI
+183 IEDVSSLALDLQD
-196 FKNNKFF
+196 FRKSKSFV
-203 IEEDELRNELASL
+203 EEDELRNELANL
-216 QLKLQRGLKEAFILN
+216 QLELQRGLKEAFILN
-231 GLGNIELRGERSY
+231 SSGNIELRGDRSY
-244 LFDFEKPDEV
+244 LFDFEKPEDVE
-254 QIKASIDDIV
+254 IKKALNNVV
-264 LINDFDNN
+264 LIEDFNNN
-272 ELRALIYLPGFGDRF
+272 ELRALIYLNGFGDKY

-296 TLFNLLDE
+296 ALFNLLDE
-304 TQKTAVLYQQ
+304 TQKTAILYQQ

-383 IAQLGRYFNKMTKQ
+383 IAQLGRYFNQMTKQ
-397 LKHQRDTL
+397 LKHQRDAL
-405 VDNTEQIEERRRLF
+405 IDNTDQIEERRRLF

-424 SVTSGVIVLDPEGN
+424 SVTSGVIVLDPDGN

-444 SANILLN
+444 SANNILN
-451 INKHEEIK
+451 YNGEEKIQ
-459 NKLAD
+459 NKLNE

-469 DALFQNL
+469 NSLFQQL
-476 KKSEPDRL
+476 KVSEANNI
-484 QSEINLVRSGKIEN
+484 QSEIQLVRSGRLEN
-498 FLVRMAPMN
+498 FLVRMGTMN
-507 EDENLKGYVVAFDD
+507 EESKLNGYVVAFDD
-521 ITSLVSAQRSAAWGD
+521 ITNLVSAQRSAAWGD

-560 KKFSPLLEKDSDGL
+560 RKFSPLLKNDSDAL
-574 RDMVDVIIRQ
+574 QQMVEVITRQ

-598 ARMPKLKRKNED
+598 ARMPELKRKNED
-610 LSALVAS
+610 ISALVTS
-617 AVSLQRAGQPNVL
+617 IISLQQAGQPKVS
-630 INLFQPKVPIIISI
+630 INFFKPESTILISI
-644 DATLIN
+644 DATLMN
-650 QALTNILKNA
+650 QAITNILKNA

-666 RKRNGSSPSYYGII
+666 RKLKSESPEEQGVIN
-680 DVVLIDEPN
+680 V
-689 FILLK
+689 LLK
-694 ISDNG
+694 ENAESVTLEISDNG
-699 VGLPQ
+699 IGLPP

-742 DSVPSETR
+742 DAIPFENSN
-750 DLVGALISIELPK
+750 LIGALVSFDLPK
-763 SKNM
+763 SKKSYKIEVE

>member
-1 LTFGAVTVVC
+1 MAVLT
-11 DVKIQ
+11 K
-16 HFCFNCVGDILASI
+16 N
-30 KRNKS
+30 RS
-35 LSKWLSNYS
+35 LSKWLSNYL
-44 NLKPFQSTV
+44 NLKPLKSFI
-53 NISLILLGPILAV
+53 NISLIILGPILAI

-80 SVWLRFFLL
+80 SAWLRFFLL
-89 FDLVYVLLIVGIVL
+89 LDLVYVLLIVGIVL

-137 TITVAVFATV
+137 TITVAVFATI

-164 VGSSLSAARAY
+164 VGTSLSAARSY
-175 ADEQEAAL
+175 ADEQQVAL
-183 IEDVFALAEDLQI
+183 IEDIRSVAEDLQN
-196 FKNNKFF
+196 FQKYRTF
-203 IEEDELRNELASL
+203 IEEDELRNELASR
-216 QLKLQRGLKEAFILN
+216 QLELQRGIKEAFILN
-231 GLGNIELRGERSY
+231 SSGNIELRGERSY
-244 LFDFEKPDEV
+244 LFDFEKPNEQDLKQSV
-254 QIKASIDDIV
+254 SDVILID
-264 LINDFDNN
+264 DFDNN
-272 ELRALIYLPGFGDRF
+272 ELRALVYLKGFGDKY
-287 LYVTREVDG
+287 LYLTREVDG

-314 MESDRTA
+314 MENDRTA

-366 GAGELTTQVI
+366 GAGELSTQVI
-376 EDEGDDE
+376 EDDGDDE
-383 IAQLGRYFNKMTKQ
+383 ISQLGRYFNQMTKQ
-397 LKHQRDTL
+397 LKQQRDTL
-405 VDNTEQIEERRRLF
+405 VENTEQIEGRRRLF

-424 SVTSGVIVLDPEGN
+424 SVTSGVIVLNPDGK

-444 SANILLN
+444 SAKTLLN
-451 INKHEEIK
+451 FNSHEKIQ
-459 NKLAD
+459 NLLSD

-469 DALFQNL
+469 NNLFQKL
-476 KKSEPDRL
+476 KDSDADNL
-484 QSEINLVRSGKIEN
+484 QSEIKLVKAGRLEN
-498 FLVRMAPMN
+498 FLVRIATMN
-507 EDENLKGYVVAFDD
+507 EDEQLKGYVVAFDD
-521 ITSLVSAQRSAAWGD
+521 ITDLVSAQRSAAWGD

-560 KKFSPLLEKDSDGL
+560 KKFSPLLSDDSNTL
-574 RDMVDVIIRQ
+574 KQMVDVITRQ

-598 ARMPKLKRKNED
+598 ARMPELKRKNED
-610 LSALVAS
+610 LGVLIESIIT
-617 AVSLQRAGQPNVL
+617 LQQAGQPNVS
-630 INLFQPKVPIIISI
+630 INFSKPKIPVIVSV

-650 QALTNILKNA
+650 QAITNILKNA
-660 GEAIEA
+660 GEAI
-666 RKRNGSSPSYYGII
+666 GSRMLKEPSAEEPGII
-680 DVVLIDEPN
+680 NVFLRENIESV
-689 FILLK
+689 ILT

-699 VGLPQ
+699 IGWPQ

-729 KIIEEHG
+729 KIVEEHG
-736 GVLKLE
+736 GVLALG
-742 DSVPSETR
+742 DS
-750 DLVGALISIELPK
+750 DLFEKGNIIGASISIDIPK
-763 SKNM
+763 SKK

>member
-1 LTFGAVTVVC
+1 LATFN
-11 DVKIQ
+11 K
-16 HFCFNCVGDILASI
+16 
-30 KRNKS
+30 NKS
-35 LSKWLSNYS
+35 LSNWLSNYS
-44 NLKPFQSTV
+44 NLKPFQSAI
-53 NISLILLGPILAV
+53 NITLILLGPLLAV

-89 FDLVYVLLIVGIVL
+89 LDLVYVLLIVGIVL

-114 SRLAGSKLHFRLASV
+114 SRLAGSKLHFRLAGV

-164 VGSSLSAARAY
+164 VGTSLSAARSY
-175 ADEQEAAL
+175 ADEQKAAL
-183 IEDVFALAEDLQI
+183 IEDLQAITKDLQN
-196 FKNNKFF
+196 FQKNKIF
-203 IEEDELRNELASL
+203 IEDDELRNELASR
-216 QLKLQRGLKEAFILN
+216 QLELQRGLKEAFILN

-244 LFDFEKPDEV
+244 LFDFEKPNEL
-254 QIKASIDDIV
+254 QIKAAIDDVV
-264 LINDFDNN
+264 LINDFNNN
-272 ELRALIYLPGFGDRF
+272 ELRALIYLIGFGDRY

-383 IAQLGRYFNKMTKQ
+383 IAQLGRYFNQMTKQ
-397 LKHQRDTL
+397 LKYQRDTL

-424 SVTSGVIVLDPEGN
+424 SVTSGVIVLDPDGEI
-438 VNFTNN
+438 NFTNN
-444 SANILLN
+444 SANALLN
-451 INKHEEIK
+451 YNKKTEIK
-459 NKLAD
+459 NRLSD

-469 DALFQNL
+469 NFLFERL
-476 KKSEPDRL
+476 KKSKSDNL
-484 QSEINLVRSGKIEN
+484 QSEIKLVRSGQIEN
-498 FLVRMAPMN
+498 FLVRMAPMV

-521 ITSLVSAQRSAAWGD
+521 VTSLVSAQRSAAWGD

-548 LTPIQLSAERIR
+548 LTPIQLSAERIS
-560 KKFSPLLEKDSDGL
+560 KKFGPLLGDNSGGL
-574 RDMVDVIIRQ
+574 RDMIDVITRQ

-598 ARMPKLKRKNED
+598 ARMPELRRKNED
-610 LSALVAS
+610 LNALVA
-617 AVSLQRAGQPNVL
+617 ATVSLQQAGQPNVL
-630 INLFQPKVPIIISI
+630 ISLSKPKYPIITSI

-660 GEAIEA
+660 GESIETRMRA
-666 RKRNGSSPSYYGII
+666 SSTSNDGGII
-680 DVVLIDEPN
+680 DVSLQNNSDSVVV
-689 FILLK
+689 K

-704 DRSRLFEPYVTTRE
+704 DRLRLFEPYVTTRE

-736 GVLKLE
+736 GILKLD
-742 DSVPSETR
+742 DSDPFEKSGII
-750 DLVGALISIELPK
+750 GASVTFELPK
-763 SKNM
+763 SKNL

>member
-1 LTFGAVTVVC
+1 MNT
-11 DVKIQ
+11 D
-16 HFCFNCVGDILASI
+16 
-30 KRNKS
+30 KS
-35 LSKWLSNYS
+35 FLKWLLSYI
-44 NLKPFQSTV
+44 NLKQFKSTV
-53 NISLILLGPILAV
+53 NFFLILLGPLLAV

-80 SVWLRFFLL
+80 SLWLRFFLL
-89 FDLVYVLLIVGIVL
+89 LDLIYVLLIVGIVL
-103 VRILYVLSQRR
+103 VRILYVLAQRR

-129 FTTMSLLP
+129 FTIMSLLP

-164 VGSSLSAARAY
+164 VGTSLSAARSY
-175 ADEQEAAL
+175 ANEQE
-183 IEDVFALAEDLQI
+183 IALADDVRSLAKDLEN
-196 FKNNKFF
+196 FRKNSLFL
-203 IEEDELRNELASL
+203 EEDELRNKLATL
-216 QLKLQRGLKEAFILN
+216 QLELQRGLKEAFILN
-231 GLGNIELRGERSY
+231 GSGDIKLRGERSY
-244 LFDFEKPDEV
+244 LFDFEKPDQREMDDAVSEV
-254 QIKASIDDIV
+254 V
-264 LINDFDNN
+264 LIEDFTNN
-272 ELRALIYLPGFGDRF
+272 ELRALIFLNGFGDRY

-304 TQKTAVLYQQ
+304 TQKTAILYQQ

-321 YLLNFAVLYFAL
+321 YLFNFAVLYFAL

-376 EDEGDDE
+376 EDDGDDE
-383 IAQLGRYFNKMTKQ
+383 IAQLGRYFNQMTKR
-397 LKHQRDTL
+397 LKSQRDTL

-438 VNFTNN
+438 VNFINK
-444 SANILLN
+444 SAYMLLN
-451 INKHEEIK
+451 CDNKEVNQSK
-459 NKLAD
+459 FMD

-469 DALFQNL
+469 NPLFNQL
-476 KKSEPDRL
+476 KSSENNNL
-484 QSEINLVRSGKIEN
+484 QSEIKLIRSGRLEN
-498 FLVRMAPMN
+498 FLVRLGTMN
-507 EDENLKGYVVAFDD
+507 EAQQLKGYVIAFDD
-521 ITSLVSAQRSAAWGD
+521 ITDLASAQRSAAWGD

-548 LTPIQLSAERIR
+548 LTPIQLSAERII
-560 KKFSPLLEKDSDGL
+560 KKFTPLLSSNSEEL
-574 RDMVDVIIRQ
+574 QQMVKVITRQ

-598 ARMPKLKRKNED
+598 ARMPELKRKNED
-610 LSALVAS
+610 LCALVS
-617 AVSLQRAGQPNVL
+617 SIITLQQAGQPTVS
-630 INLFQPKVPIIISI
+630 INFSKPKNPIILSI

-650 QALTNILKNA
+650 QAITNILKNA

-666 RKRNGSSPSYYGII
+666 RKVKNALFKYKGII
-680 DVVLIDEPN
+680 NVQIKESVEVVGIE
-689 FILLK
+689 

-699 VGLPQ
+699 IGLPQ

-729 KIIEEHG
+729 KIVEEHG

-742 DSVPSETR
+742 DSSPFEDSSI
-750 DLVGALISIELPK
+750 VGALISIELPK
-763 SKNM
+763 SKN

>member
-1 LTFGAVTVVC
+1 ML
-11 DVKIQ
+11 
-16 HFCFNCVGDILASI
+16 
-30 KRNKS
+30 NKNRS
-35 LSKWLSNYS
+35 LSKWLVSYT
-44 NLKPFQSTV
+44 NLKQFQSTI
-53 NISLILLGPILAV
+53 NISLILLGPVLAV

-80 SVWLRFFLL
+80 SLWLRFFLL
-89 FDLVYVLLIVGIVL
+89 LDLIYVLLIVGVVL
-103 VRILYVLSQRR
+103 VRILYVLSERR
-114 SRLAGSKLHFRLASV
+114 SRLAGSKLHFRLAGV

-147 SINLGLEAWFS
+147 SISLGLEAWFS

-164 VGSSLSAARAY
+164 VGTSLSAARAY
-175 ADEQEAAL
+175 ANEQE
-183 IEDVFALAEDLQI
+183 IALAEDARSLANDLEKFRKNII
-196 FKNNKFF
+196 FL
-203 IEEDELRNELASL
+203 EDDELRNELASL
-216 QLKLQRGLKEAFILN
+216 QLELQRGLKEAFILN
-231 GLGNIELRGERSY
+231 GSGDIELRGERSY
-244 LFDFEKPDEV
+244 LFDFEKPDKRDMDSAV
-254 QIKASIDDIV
+254 SQVVLIDDFI
-264 LINDFDNN
+264 NN
-272 ELRALIYLPGFGDRF
+272 ELRALIFLNGFGDRY

-321 YLLNFAVLYFAL
+321 YLFNFAVLYFAL

-376 EDEGDDE
+376 EDDGDDE
-383 IAQLGRYFNKMTKQ
+383 IAQLGRYFNQMTKQ
-397 LKHQRDTL
+397 LKSQRDTL

-444 SANILLN
+444 SAKTLLSHD
-451 INKHEEIK
+451 NKKVIK
-459 NKLAD
+459 NKFTD

-469 DALFQNL
+469 NPLFKQL
-476 KKSEPDRL
+476 KTSGNSNL
-484 QSEINLVRSGKIEN
+484 QSEIKLVKSGRLEN
-498 FLVRMAPMN
+498 FLVRLATMN
-507 EDENLKGYVVAFDD
+507 EEERLKGYVVAFDD
-521 ITSLVSAQRSAAWGD
+521 ITDLASAQRSAAWGD

-548 LTPIQLSAERIR
+548 LTPIQLSAERIIR
-560 KKFSPLLEKDSDGL
+560 KFSPLLDSDADEL
-574 RDMVDVIIRQ
+574 QQMVKVITRQ

-598 ARMPKLKRKNED
+598 ARMPELKRKNED
-610 LSALVAS
+610 LCALVS
-617 AVSLQRAGQPNVL
+617 SIITLQRAGQPTVSINFSIPENPIVL
-630 INLFQPKVPIIISI
+630 SI

-650 QALTNILKNA
+650 QAITNILKNA
-660 GEAIEA
+660 GEAIETRKSKHA
-666 RKRNGSSPSYYGII
+666 RLKAEGVINVQIKENAEII
-680 DVVLIDEPN
+680 EI
-689 FILLK
+689 K

-699 VGLPQ
+699 IGLPQ

-729 KIIEEHG
+729 KIVEEHG

-742 DSVPSETR
+742 DSAPFENGNII
-750 DLVGALISIELPK
+750 GALVSIDLPK
-763 SKNM
+763 LKN

>member
-1 LTFGAVTVVC
+1 MT
-11 DVKIQ
+11 K
-16 HFCFNCVGDILASI
+16 N
-30 KRNKS
+30 RS
-35 LSKWLSNYS
+35 LSKLLTNYL
-44 NLKPFQSTV
+44 NLKPLKSFINVT
-53 NISLILLGPILAV
+53 LIILGPLLAV
-66 ATYLFLGP
+66 STYLFLGP
-74 FNVAGQ
+74 FNVVGQ
-80 SVWLRFFLL
+80 SAWLRFFLL
-89 FDLVYVLLIVGIVL
+89 LDLIYVLLIVGIVL

-164 VGSSLSAARAY
+164 VGTSLSAARSY
-175 ADEQEAAL
+175 ADEQQFAL
-183 IEDVFALAEDLQI
+183 IEDVRSVADDLRS
-196 FKNNKFF
+196 FKKNKIF
-203 IEEDELRNELASL
+203 IEDDDLRNELAKR
-216 QLKLQRGLKEAFILN
+216 QLELQRGLKEAFILN
-231 GLGNIELRGERSY
+231 GSGNIELRGERSY
-244 LFDFEKPDEV
+244 LFDFEKPDEQDLNNAV
-254 QIKASIDDIV
+254 SNVLLIDDF
-264 LINDFDNN
+264 NNN
-272 ELRALIYLPGFGDRF
+272 ELRALIYLEGFGDRY

-356 GRLAAAAKRV
+356 GRLAAAANRV

-383 IAQLGRYFNKMTKQ
+383 IAQLGRYFNQMTKQ
-397 LKHQRDTL
+397 LKLQRDTL
-405 VDNTEQIEERRRLF
+405 LENTKQIEQRTRLF

-424 SVTSGVIVLDPEGN
+424 SVTSGVIVLDPDGKI
-438 VNFTNN
+438 NFANN
-444 SANILLN
+444 SAKTLLN
-451 INKHEEIK
+451 YTGQ
-459 NKLAD
+459 D
-464 IFPEL
+464 ITDNLLSDVFPEL
-469 DALFQNL
+469 NNLFRQL
-476 KKSEPDRL
+476 KDTGADNL
-484 QSEINLVRSGKIEN
+484 QSEIKLVQAKRLEN
-498 FLVRMAPMN
+498 FLVRIGTMH
-507 EDENLKGYVVAFDD
+507 EDEKLKGYVVAFDD
-521 ITSLVSAQRSAAWGD
+521 ITKLVSAQRSAAWGD

-560 KKFSPLLEKDSDGL
+560 KKFSPLLSEQSGSL
-574 RDMVDVIIRQ
+574 EQMVEVITRQ

-598 ARMPKLKRKNED
+598 ARMPTLKRRNED
-610 LSALVAS
+610 FCALICS
-617 AVSLQRAGQPNVL
+617 IITLQQAGQP
-630 INLFQPKVPIIISI
+630 KVSFEFSKPEAPVFISV

-650 QALTNILKNA
+650 QAITNILKNA

-666 RKRNGSSPSYYGII
+666 RIFKDPYLGKPGII
-680 DVVLIDEPN
+680 KVSLMENVESVI
-689 FILLK
+689 LK

-729 KIIEEHG
+729 KIVEEHG

-742 DSVPSETR
+742 DSAPFINENI
-750 DLVGALISIELPK
+750 VGACVSIDLPK
-763 SKNM
+763 SQKIGEKRSGKD

>member
-1 LTFGAVTVVC
+1 
-11 DVKIQ
+11 
-16 HFCFNCVGDILASI
+16 
-30 KRNKS
+30 
-35 LSKWLSNYS
+35 
-44 NLKPFQSTV
+44 
-53 NISLILLGPILAV
+53 
-66 ATYLFLGP
+66 
-74 FNVAGQ
+74 
-80 SVWLRFFLL
+80 
-89 FDLVYVLLIVGIVL
+89 
-103 VRILYVLSQRR
+103 
-114 SRLAGSKLHFRLASV
+114 
-129 FTTMSLLP
+129 MSLLP

-164 VGSSLSAARAY
+164 VGTSLSAAQSY
-175 ADEQEAAL
+175 ADEQETAL
-183 IEDVFALAEDLQI
+183 IEDLQAIAEDLQN
-196 FKNNKFF
+196 FQKNKFF
-203 IEEDELRNELASL
+203 IEDDELRNELASR
-216 QLKLQRGLKEAFILN
+216 QLELQRGLKEAFILN
-231 GLGNIELRGERSY
+231 GLGDIELRGERSY
-244 LFDFEKPDEV
+244 LFDFEKPNEL
-254 QIKASIDDIV
+254 QIKEALDDVV
-264 LINDFDNN
+264 LINDFNNN
-272 ELRALIYLPGFGDRF
+272 ELRALIYLNGFGDRY

-345 LWFAERLSKPI
+345 LWFAERLSQPI
-356 GRLAAAAKRV
+356 GRLAEAAKRV

-383 IAQLGRYFNKMTKQ
+383 IAQLGRYFNQMTKQ
-397 LKHQRDTL
+397 LKYQRDTL
-405 VDNTEQIEERRRLF
+405 VDNTEQIEERRQLF

-424 SVTSGVIVLDPEGN
+424 SVTSGVIVLDPDGEI
-438 VNFTNN
+438 NFTNN
-444 SANILLN
+444 SANVLLN
-451 INKHEEIK
+451 YNKKTEK
-459 NKLAD
+459 QNQLSD

-469 DALFQNL
+469 NSLFEKL
-476 KKSEPDRL
+476 RKSRSENL
-484 QSEINLVRSGKIEN
+484 QSEIKLIRSGRIEN

-521 ITSLVSAQRSAAWGD
+521 VTSLVSAQRSAAWGD

-548 LTPIQLSAERIR
+548 LTPIQLSAERIN
-560 KKFSPLLEKDSDGL
+560 KKFSPLLGDNSDGL
-574 RDMVDVIIRQ
+574 RDMINVITRQ

-598 ARMPKLKRKNED
+598 ARMPELRRKNED
-610 LSALVAS
+610 LNALVEAT
-617 AVSLQRAGQPNVL
+617 VSLQQAGQPNVL
-630 INLFQPKVPIIISI
+630 ISYSKPSHPIIVPI

-660 GEAIEA
+660 GESIET
-666 RKRNGSSPSYYGII
+666 RMRTSSTSNDGGII
-680 DVVLIDEPN
+680 DVSLQNSSDGIVI
-689 FILLK
+689 K

-704 DRSRLFEPYVTTRE
+704 DRLRLFEPYVTTRE

-736 GVLKLE
+736 GILKLD
-742 DSVPSETR
+742 DSDPFEKSGII
-750 DLVGALISIELPK
+750 GASVTIELPK
-763 SKNM
+763 

>member
-1 LTFGAVTVVC
+1 LVA
-11 DVKIQ
+11 
-16 HFCFNCVGDILASI
+16 FN
-30 KRNKS
+30 KNKS
-35 LSKWLSNYS
+35 LSKWLLNYL
-44 NLKPFQSTV
+44 NLKPFQSV
-53 NISLILLGPILAV
+53 INIFLILLGPILAI

-89 FDLVYVLLIVGIVL
+89 LDLVYVLLIIGIVL
-103 VRILYVLSQRR
+103 VRILFVLSQRR
-114 SRLAGSKLHFRLASV
+114 SRLAGSKLHFRLAGV

-137 TITVAVFATV
+137 TITVALFATI
-147 SINLGLEAWFS
+147 SINLGLETWFS

-164 VGSSLSAARAY
+164 VGASLSAARSY
-175 ADEQEAAL
+175 ADEQQS
-183 IEDVFALAEDLQI
+183 ALAEDIRSLAANLQD
-196 FKNNKFF
+196 FRKGKSF
-203 IEEDELRNELASL
+203 IEEDELRNKLADL
-216 QLKLQRGLKEAFILN
+216 QLELQRGLKEAFIIN
-231 GLGNIELRGERSY
+231 SSGDIELRGDRSY
-244 LFDFEKPDEV
+244 LFDFEKPED
-254 QIKASIDDIV
+254 QKIKKALYNIV
-264 LINDFDNN
+264 LIEDFNND
-272 ELRALIYLPGFGDRF
+272 ELRALIYLNGFGDRY

-296 TLFNLLDE
+296 ALFNLLDE
-304 TQKTAVLYQQ
+304 TQKTAILYQQ

-383 IAQLGRYFNKMTKQ
+383 IAQLGRYFNQMTKQ
-397 LKHQRDTL
+397 LKRQRDTL
-405 VDNTEQIEERRRLF
+405 IDNTEQIEERRRLF

-424 SVTSGVIVLDPEGN
+424 SVTSGVIVLDPKGN
-438 VNFTNN
+438 VNFINN
-444 SANILLN
+444 SANKLLN
-451 INKHEEIK
+451 YKSEQAIQS
-459 NKLAD
+459 KLSY

-469 DALFQNL
+469 NDIFEQL
-476 KKSEPDRL
+476 KKSGANNL
-484 QSEINLVRSGKIEN
+484 QSEMKLIRSGRLEN
-498 FLVRMAPMN
+498 FLVRIGTMI
-507 EDENLKGYVVAFDD
+507 EDKNLKGYVVALDD
-521 ITSLVSAQRSAAWGD
+521 VTTLVSAQRSAAWGD

-560 KKFSPLLEKDSDGL
+560 KKFSPLLTSDSETL
-574 RDMVDVIIRQ
+574 QQMVEVITRQ

-598 ARMPKLKRKNED
+598 ARMPELKRKDED
-610 LSALVAS
+610 LGSLVLS
-617 AVSLQRAGQPNVL
+617 IITLQQAGQPTVS
-630 INLFQPKVPIIISI
+630 INFMKPEVPIIISI

-650 QALTNILKNA
+650 QAITNILKNA
-660 GEAIEA
+660 GEAIET
-666 RKRNGSSPSYYGII
+666 RRLNNPHWDEKGII
-680 DVVLIDEPN
+680 NVLIKDSVENVVLE
-689 FILLK
+689 

-729 KIIEEHG
+729 KIVEEHG
-736 GVLKLE
+736 GVLQLE
-742 DSVPSETR
+742 DSTPFKNSKI
-750 DLVGALISIELPK
+750 VGALISINLPK
-763 SKNM
+763 SKNQIDYKAE

>member
-1 LTFGAVTVVC
+1 ML
-11 DVKIQ
+11 
-16 HFCFNCVGDILASI
+16 
-30 KRNKS
+30 NKNRS
-35 LSKWLSNYS
+35 LSKWLVSYK
-44 NLKPFQSTV
+44 NLKQFQSAI
-53 NISLILLGPILAV
+53 NISLILLGPFLAV

-80 SVWLRFFLL
+80 SLWLRFFLL
-89 FDLVYVLLIVGIVL
+89 LDLIYVLLIVGVVL
-103 VRILYVLSQRR
+103 VRILYVLSERR
-114 SRLAGSKLHFRLASV
+114 SRLAGSKLHFRLARV

-164 VGSSLSAARAY
+164 VGTSLSAARSY
-175 ADEQEAAL
+175 ANEQE
-183 IEDVFALAEDLQI
+183 IALAEDVRSLADDLEKFRKNKI
-196 FKNNKFF
+196 FL
-203 IEEDELRNELASL
+203 EDDELRNELASL
-216 QLKLQRGLKEAFILN
+216 QLELQRGLKEAFILN
-231 GLGNIELRGERSY
+231 GSGDIELRGERSY
-244 LFDFEKPDEV
+244 LFDFEKPDKRDMDSAVSQEV
-254 QIKASIDDIV
+254 LIDDFI
-264 LINDFDNN
+264 NN
-272 ELRALIYLPGFGDRF
+272 ELRALIFLNGFGDRY

-304 TQKTAVLYQQ
+304 TQKTAILYQQ

-321 YLLNFAVLYFAL
+321 YLFNFAVLYFAL

-376 EDEGDDE
+376 EDDGDDE
-383 IAQLGRYFNKMTKQ
+383 IAQLGRYFNQMTKQ
-397 LKHQRDTL
+397 LKSQRDTL

-444 SANILLN
+444 SAKTLLSRDS
-451 INKHEEIK
+451 KKVIK
-459 NKLAD
+459 NKFTD

-469 DALFQNL
+469 NPLFKQL
-476 KKSEPDRL
+476 KTSGNSNM
-484 QSEINLVRSGKIEN
+484 QSEIKIVRSGRLEN
-498 FLVRMAPMN
+498 FLVRLATMN
-507 EDENLKGYVVAFDD
+507 EEERLKGYVVAFDD
-521 ITSLVSAQRSAAWGD
+521 ITDLASAQRSAAWGD

-548 LTPIQLSAERIR
+548 LTPIQLSAERIIR
-560 KKFSPLLEKDSDGL
+560 KFSPLLDSDAEEL
-574 RDMVDVIIRQ
+574 QQMVKVITRQ

-598 ARMPKLKRKNED
+598 ARMPELKRKNED
-610 LSALVAS
+610 LCALVS
-617 AVSLQRAGQPNVL
+617 SIITLQRAGQPTVSINFSIPENPIVL
-630 INLFQPKVPIIISI
+630 SI

-650 QALTNILKNA
+650 QAITNILKNA
-660 GEAIEA
+660 GEAIET
-666 RKRNGSSPSYYGII
+666 RKLKHAPLKAEGVINVQIKENAEII
-680 DVVLIDEPN
+680 EI
-689 FILLK
+689 K

-699 VGLPQ
+699 IGLPQ

-729 KIIEEHG
+729 KIVEEHG

-742 DSVPSETR
+742 DSAPFENGNII
-750 DLVGALISIELPK
+750 GALVSIDLPK
-763 SKNM
+763 LKN

>member
-1 LTFGAVTVVC
+1 M
-11 DVKIQ
+11 
-16 HFCFNCVGDILASI
+16 
-30 KRNKS
+30 
-35 LSKWLSNYS
+35 LSSYS
-44 NLKPFQSTV
+44 NLKLLQSSI
-53 NISLILLGPILAV
+53 NISLILLGPLLAV

-80 SVWLRFFLL
+80 SVWLRFILL
-89 FDLVYVLLIVGIVL
+89 LDLIYVLLIVGIVL

-114 SRLAGSKLHFRLASV
+114 SRLAGSKLHFRLAGV

-164 VGSSLSAARAY
+164 VGTSLSAARAY
-175 ADEQEAAL
+175 ADEQQAAL
-183 IEDVFALAEDLQI
+183 VEDINSLAKGLQNLKSNRPFLED
-196 FKNNKFF
+196 
-203 IEEDELRNELASL
+203 DDLRNELASL
-216 QLKLQRGLKEAFILN
+216 QIELQRGLKEAFILN
-231 GLGNIELRGERSY
+231 GSGNIELRGERSY
-244 LFDFEKPDEV
+244 LFDFEKPGEKE
-254 QIKASIDDIV
+254 IKKAITDVV
-264 LINDFDNN
+264 LINDFNNN
-272 ELRALIYLPGFGDRF
+272 ELRALLYLKGFGDRY
-287 LYVTREVDG
+287 LYVTRDVDG

-383 IAQLGRYFNKMTKQ
+383 IAQLGRYFNQMTKQ

-405 VDNTEQIEERRRLF
+405 VDNTQQIEERRRLF

-424 SVTSGVIVLDPEGN
+424 SVTSGVIVLNPDGE
-438 VNFTNN
+438 VSFTNN
-444 SANILLN
+444 SANVLLN
-451 INKHEEIK
+451 YTQKITIPNQ
-459 NKLAD
+459 LSD
-464 IFPEL
+464 IFPESN
-469 DALFQNL
+469 DLFQNL
-476 KKSEPDRL
+476 KKSGSDNL
-484 QSEINLVRSGKIEN
+484 SSEIKLVRSGRIEN

-507 EDENLKGYVVAFDD
+507 EDGNLKGYVVAFDD

-560 KKFSPLLEKDSDGL
+560 KKFSPLLAENSDGL
-574 RDMVDVIIRQ
+574 RDMVDVITRQ

-598 ARMPKLKRKNED
+598 ARMPELRRKNEN
-610 LSALVAS
+610 LSALVES
-617 AVSLQRAGQPNVL
+617 TVSLQQAGQPNVL
-630 INLFQPKVPIIISI
+630 INLSMPKLPVFTSI

-660 GEAIEA
+660 GESIGTRLQTASASNHNGVIEVLL
-666 RKRNGSSPSYYGII
+666 KNKS
-680 DVVLIDEPN
+680 DV
-689 FILLK
+689 ILLN

-704 DRSRLFEPYVTTRE
+704 DRSRLFEPYVTTRD

-736 GVLKLE
+736 GILKLE
-742 DSVPSETR
+742 DSSPFENTGI
-750 DLVGALISIELPK
+750 VGALVSIELPK
-763 SKNM
+763 SKNL